1 MKAAAEKKTTRKMK
15 ARGTPKV
22 TLASDIPEVSAAP
35 PSKPP
40 DMGAVVE
47 VGKTDLA
54 VLNAL
59 NEAMVKAKA
68 LAFDQFM
75 AVLGNA
81 GQILEPINT
90 EFRDRV
96 QEAAK
101 TAGCKFSDDVEW
113 TFVLEDGSFKRTK

>member
-1 MKAAAEKKTTRKMK
+1 MKAPAEKTPRKTK
-15 ARGTPKV
+15 ARATQKV
-22 TLASDIPEVSAAP
+22 TLASDAPDLSAAP
-35 PSKPP
+35 PSKLPN
-40 DMGAVVE
+40 MGTVIK
-47 VGKTDLA
+47 VGATDLA

-68 LAFDQFM
+68 TAFDQFM

-81 GQILEPINT
+81 GQILEPIDK

-101 TAGCKFSDDVEW
+101 TAGCDFSEEVEW
-113 TFVLEDGSFKRTK
+113 TFVLEDGSFKRTR